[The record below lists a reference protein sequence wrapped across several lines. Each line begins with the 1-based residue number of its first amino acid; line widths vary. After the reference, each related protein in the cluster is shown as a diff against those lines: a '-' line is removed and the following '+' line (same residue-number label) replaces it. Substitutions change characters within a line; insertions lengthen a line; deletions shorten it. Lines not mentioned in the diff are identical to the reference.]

1 MNGDPCTKDVW
12 WSAITASSADS
23 TLAGVLAGLL
33 IAAAAALLVQ
43 WYEGSDPHTIARA
56 RHWRPRDPAVTVL
69 TAMFA

>member
-43 WYEGSDPHTIARA
+43 WYEGSDPHTIA
-56 RHWRPRDPAVTVL
+56 L
-69 TAMFA
+69 FASGVRLCPFLLFCSP

>member
-43 WYEGSDPHTIARA
+43 
-56 RHWRPRDPAVTVL
+56 
-69 TAMFA
+69 